1 MGENALAPRLC
12 ILGPLRLRG
21 PAGDVALGG
30 TRPRRLLAALALNP
44 NEVASTSLLADAI
57 WGATPPR
64 SARQNLHTYIWSLRR
79 ALATAGRLS
88 IEERA
93 PGYVLRVQ
101 PDDLDWLYFHRN
113 AALAAQCA
121 ASDPVV
127 ASRLLHAALG
137 YWPASTG
144 QGNVVA
150 DVADGIPAL
159 RARIASMEEARMTA
173 LEQRIQADLATG
185 RQAGLVAELAGL
197 VAEHPLRE
205 RFREQQMLALYR
217 CGRQAEALGA
227 YRDLRATLADELGI
241 DPSPPVRELY
251 QAMLR
256 ADPGLA
262 TGAVSPRSQLARSVV
277 PLSLRS

>member
-1 MGENALAPRLC
+1 MGEDAPAPRLC
-12 ILGPLRLRG
+12 ILGPLRLRA
-21 PAGDVALGG
+21 PSGDVALGG
-30 TRPRRLLAALALNP
+30 PRPRRLLAALALNP
-44 NEVASTSLLADAI
+44 NEVASTSLLADVV

-79 ALATAGRLS
+79 ALAAAGQLS

-101 PDDLDWLYFHRN
+101 PDDLDWLRFHRN
-113 AALAAQCA
+113 ATLAAQCA
-121 ASDPVV
+121 ASDPVA
-127 ASRLLHAALG
+127 ASRSLHAALA
-137 YWPASTG
+137 YWPAGTG
-144 QGNVVA
+144 QGTVVA

-159 RARIASMEEARMTA
+159 RARIAAMEEARMTA

-185 RQAGLVAELAGL
+185 RQDGLVAELAGL
-197 VAEHPLRE
+197 VADHPLRE

-241 DPSPPVRELY
+241 DPSPPARELY

-256 ADPGLA
+256 ADPGL
-262 TGAVSPRSQLARSVV
+262 GASGAIARS
-277 PLSLRS
+277 R